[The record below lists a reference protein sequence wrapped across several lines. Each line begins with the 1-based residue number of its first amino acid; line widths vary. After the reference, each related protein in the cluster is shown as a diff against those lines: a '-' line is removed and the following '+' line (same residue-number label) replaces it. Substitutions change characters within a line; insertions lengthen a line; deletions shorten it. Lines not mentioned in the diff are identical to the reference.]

1 MHSFIVFDTTVE
13 LILENERVL
22 LRPLVQE
29 DAVLL
34 APYLKAEPA
43 LWKYALTPIVTE
55 DDLEQYIATAIEARR
70 MKTAYPFIV
79 FDKLK
84 NKYVGSTRFY
94 DIQHNFKSTQL
105 GYTWYSESTWGTGLN
120 EHCKFLL
127 LRFAFETVGFER
139 VEFRADNR
147 NKRSIAAMQ
156 KIGCKVEGILRNHLP
171 TSDGTRRDS
180 IVLSMLKEEWTSIK
194 AGFLARI
201 KMLDQNKS
209 I

>member
-1 MHSFIVFDTTVE
+1 MHAKLLFDTTTN
-13 LILENERVL
+13 LILEDERVL

-29 DAVLL
+29 DAT
-34 APYLKAEPA
+34 YLSSYVKDEPA
-43 LWKYALTPIVTE
+43 LWKFALTPIATE
-55 DDLEQYIATAIEARR
+55 QAFDQYIRTAIESRR
-70 MKTAYPFIV
+70 LKTAYPFIV
-79 FDKLK
+79 FDKLL

-94 DIQHNFKSTQL
+94 DIQLDHSTTQL

-120 EHCKFLL
+120 EHCKYLL
-127 LRFAFETVGFER
+127 LSHAFETIGFER

-156 KIGCKVEGILRNHLP
+156 KIGCTVEGILRNHLP

-180 IVLSMLKEEWTSIK
+180 IVLSMLKEEWPKIK

-201 KMLDQNKS
+201 KMLDQNK
-209 I
+209 

>member
-1 MHSFIVFDTTVE
+1 MRPKLAFDTNTNI
-13 LILENERVL
+13 ILENERVL

-29 DAVLL
+29 DAV
-34 APYLKAEPA
+34 YLSAYVKDEPT
-43 LWKYALTPIVTE
+43 LWKYALTPITTAE
-55 DDLEQYIATAIEARR
+55 AFDQYIRTAIETRGL
-70 MKTAYPFIV
+70 KTAYPFIV
-79 FDKLK
+79 FDKLQ
-84 NKYVGSTRFY
+84 NKFVGSTRFY
-94 DIQHNFKSTQL
+94 DIQLDHSSTQL

-127 LRFAFETVGFER
+127 LSHAFETIGFER

-156 KIGCKVEGILRNHLP
+156 KIGCTIEGILRNHLP

-180 IVLSMLKEEWTSIK
+180 IVLSMLKKEWPTIK

-201 KMLDQNKS
+201 KMLDQNK
-209 I
+209 

>member
-1 MHSFIVFDTTVE
+1 MHSSLDFDTTVD

-34 APYLKAEPA
+34 VDYVKAEPK
-43 LWKYALTPIVTE
+43 LWKYALTPIAT
-55 DDLEQYIATAIEARR
+55 DQDLVQYIASAIEARQSN
-70 MKTAYPFIV
+70 TAYAFIV
-79 FDKLK
+79 YDKLLK
-84 NKYVGSTRFY
+84 KYVGSTRFY
-94 DIQHNFKSTQL
+94 DLQLKFKTAQL
-105 GYTWYSESTWGTGLN
+105 GYTWYSESAWGTGLN

-127 LRFAFETVGFER
+127 LSFAFETIGLER

-156 KIGCKVEGILRNHLP
+156 KIGCTVEGILRNHLP
-171 TSDGTRRDS
+171 TSDGSRRDS
-180 IVLSMLKEEWTSIK
+180 IVLSMLKEEWPTIK

-201 KMLDQNKS
+201 KMLDQNK
-209 I
+209 

>member
-1 MHSFIVFDTTVE
+1 MHSSINFDTTSQ

-22 LRPLVQE
+22 LRPLMQE

-34 APYLKAEPA
+34 AAYVKTEPS
-43 LWKYALTPIVTE
+43 LWKYALTPIETE
-55 DDLEQYIATAIEARR
+55 QDLEQYIAAANDARQLG
-70 MKTAYPFIV
+70 TAYPFIV
-79 FDKLK
+79 FDKVQ

-94 DIQHNFKSTQL
+94 DIQHHFKTTQL
-105 GYTWYSESTWGTGLN
+105 GYTWYSESVWGTGLN

-127 LRFAFETVGFER
+127 LSFAFETIGFER

-156 KIGCKVEGILRNHLP
+156 KIGCTVEGVLRNHLP
-171 TSDGTRRDS
+171 TSDGSRRDS
-180 IVLSMLKEEWTSIK
+180 IVLSILKEEWPTIK

-201 KMLDQNKS
+201 KMLDQNK
-209 I
+209 